1 MVADEIADDEERKMV
16 QKLVV
21 SMTVNGEKYDV
32 LTEPNRVLLD
42 VVREDLHL
50 TGAKEGCGTGDC
62 GACSMIID
70 GRIVTSCL
78 VLAPEAH
85 GRNIL
90 TIEGLAA
97 PDGTLHPIQQAFI
110 EHGALQCGFCIPGM
124 ILAAKALLDRNPR
137 PSETEIRRGISG
149 NLCRCTGYTKIVEA
163 IQDAAAVMNRDRHRP
178 ERLVAYMPQREEKVL
193 R

>member
-1 MVADEIADDEERKMV
+1 MFENADGEERKMA

-21 SMTVNGEKYDV
+21 SMTINGEKYDV

-42 VVREDLHL
+42 VAREDLNL

-78 VLAPEAH
+78 VLIPEAD
-85 GRNIL
+85 GREIT
-90 TIEGLAA
+90 TIEGLAEA
-97 PDGTLHPIQQAFI
+97 DGVLHPIQQAFV
-110 EHGALQCGFCIPGM
+110 EHGGLQCGFCIPGM
-124 ILAAKALLDRNPR
+124 ILAAKAVLDANPR
-137 PSETEIRRGISG
+137 PSEQEIRRGISG

-163 IQDAAAVMNRDRHRP
+163 IQDAAALINHDHKRP
-178 ERLVAYMPQREEKVL
+178 ERIVAYMPQREEKIL
-193 R
+193 H